1 VDGAFLSED
10 DVGRG
15 QKSWSKS
22 RHKATRNQSQAEK
35 KAQNE
40 KAQATKAANREK
52 KRKANEEEARKVK
65 AKNKDRFQ
73 SLLLGGQTSATSAK
87 SSSAAAASGD
97 RSNSNPNEKAAGSK
111 DNQAGRSTS
120 PREGDALENSNC
132 DTAANQPSIGVDGE
146 NEDDEVRCVPAAPS
160 VNPVTNGNAC
170 IQAESVAGRSTSA
183 DTSPRCIPANNNW
196 RADKP
201 LVMLQKMRPMLLLR
215 LLLLTIVLQ
224 QTTKFRCHH
233 R

>member
-1 VDGAFLSED
+1 MSGGGRK
-10 DVGRG
+10 VGRRAVTKQRETNRKRKG
-15 QKSWSKS
+15 
-22 RHKATRNQSQAEK
+22 
-35 KAQNE
+35 
-40 KAQATKAANREK
+40 TKAANREK
-52 KRKANEEEARKVK
+52 KRKAEEEEARKVK
-65 AKNKDRFQ
+65 ARNKDRLQ
-73 SLLLGGQTSATSAK
+73 SLLLGGQTSAK

-183 DTSPRCIPANNNW
+183 DSSARCIPANNNW